1 MSADEFLKV
10 QRELQEAE
18 EVIADLV
25 GDWCKSDDGAL
36 HSKIM
41 TSNANALRWLA
52 IRGCVVLDIDDGRVV
67 VGRWA
72 NGHPN
77 EC

>member
-41 TSNANALRWLA
+41 TANAEALRWLA
-52 IRGCVVLDIDDGRVV
+52 SRGRVVLDVDDGRVV
-67 VGRWA
+67 IGRWSE
-72 NGHPN
+72 GHLY
-77 EC
+77 ER